1 MKALRKGWKLME
13 GWVLPGL
20 LLVTCPWERRK
31 GGRGGGRREE
41 EEGRCLPHLISLGTG
56 YIISST
62 RSGVPFSS
70 PTLTKEQGSRDT
82 VGRFAFMTELAS
94 QATKTCQFSK
104 LEAR

>member
-1 MKALRKGWKLME
+1 MKALREEWKLIE

-41 EEGRCLPHLISLGTG
+41 DEEGRRCLPHLFSLSTG

-62 RSGVPFSS
+62 HSGVPFSS
-70 PTLTKEQGSRDT
+70 PTLTKEQESRNT
-82 VGRFAFMTELAS
+82 VGGLLS
-94 QATKTCQFSK
+94 
-104 LEAR
+104 